1 MFTWEMAYT
10 IPRPG
15 CWISVTHL
23 SHRRTEINNSLG
35 QPFKQRKE
43 DVTRNYRGVS
53 KQAWLMAAAC
63 GTVSGHCLITFRE
76 RKKKKSYRSRYTFL
90 ALLTQ
95 WQLTDVYVH
104 LSECGMEMN
113 VCARRD
119 PGTQLVGSAG
129 ERHRRERRVSSSQ
142 IRAKAET
149 DPLSNRG
156 FRLCVSL
163 AVCVCF
169 FADSYP
175 TPSVQYV
182 VCSDAILDNSIRKTK
197 RKKNP
202 FGYVKAS
209 LLFEIKSCCF
219 IRVANLSAA
228 SLNQT
233 NDVDSDKRTIVV
245 GFVL

>member
-1 MFTWEMAYT
+1 MGKSDDPCLREKW
-10 IPRPG
+10 
-15 CWISVTHL
+15 
-23 SHRRTEINNSLG
+23 RTQSLG
-35 QPFKQRKE
+35 LAAEFQSHTCHTDAPTKSTIHWVNPSNREKKTLHEIIGGYQSKHGSWPLLAGQCLGIVSLHFEKE
-43 DVTRNYRGVS
+43 
-53 KQAWLMAAAC
+53 
-63 GTVSGHCLITFRE
+63 
-76 RKKKKSYRSRYTFL
+76 KKKKSYRSRYTFL

-163 AVCVCF
+163 WLCVCVF
-169 FADSYP
+169 SQILTPPHLSSMLSAL
-175 TPSVQYV
+175 TPSWTIQ
-182 VCSDAILDNSIRKTK
+182 LEK
-197 RKKNP
+197 RKKKP
-202 FGYVKAS
+202 FWICQGQSSV
-209 LLFEIKSCCF
+209 
-219 IRVANLSAA
+219 
-228 SLNQT
+228 
-233 NDVDSDKRTIVV
+233 
-245 GFVL
+245 

>member
-23 SHRRTEINNSLG
+23 SHRRTDEINNSLG

-76 RKKKKSYRSRYTFL
+76 TKKKKKSYRSRYTFL

-163 AVCVCF
+163 WLCVCVF
-169 FADSYP
+169 SQILTPPHLSSMLSAL
-175 TPSVQYV
+175 TPSWTIQLEKQNEKKKPFWICQGQSSVWNQ
-182 VCSDAILDNSIRKTK
+182 IL
-197 RKKNP
+197 
-202 FGYVKAS
+202 
-209 LLFEIKSCCF
+209 LLYQS
-219 IRVANLSAA
+219 R
-228 SLNQT
+228 
-233 NDVDSDKRTIVV
+233 
-245 GFVL
+245 